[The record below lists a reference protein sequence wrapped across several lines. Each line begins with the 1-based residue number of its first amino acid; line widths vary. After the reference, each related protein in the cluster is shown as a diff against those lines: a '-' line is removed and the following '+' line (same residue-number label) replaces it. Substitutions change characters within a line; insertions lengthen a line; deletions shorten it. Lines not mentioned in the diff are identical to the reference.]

1 VDILLLDALSADAQ
15 EWLAEKHTL
24 HSHPKWAQNSDAL
37 RRSAYKISA
46 MVLPRQTVVNRAFLD
61 FAPKLQ
67 AIARLHGGSEN
78 TDIEA
83 CRERGVRVVQP
94 TNANIRSNAE
104 YLLGALL
111 LLYRPGVVSALSG
124 ARQFQSMQGRELSG
138 STVGLIGLAP
148 TAHVLAGMLTN
159 LGVRVIGYD
168 PAIHHS
174 AEIWSRLQIEP
185 VSLQVLLRRADAVS
199 LQMLYA
205 SRYAGFLG
213 ASVLAD
219 CKPGQVWVSVSRS
232 GLFDPGALAE
242 ALRSGRIESCLI
254 DGAET
259 GFNDEGS
266 PLHGLRNL
274 FFTPRL
280 GANTEQARSRAS
292 WYIAH
297 RLHEYLSQESVP
309 TSNRTPSRPMD
320 LELPPELPL
329 NSSFGD
335 PDFIIR

>member
-1 VDILLLDALSADAQ
+1 VDILLLDALSADAHD
-15 EWLAEKHTL
+15 WLAEKHTI
-24 HSHPKWAQNSDAL
+24 HSHPEWAQDTDAL
-37 RRSAYKISA
+37 RRGAYKMGA

-78 TDIEA
+78 TDLEA

-94 TNANIRSNAE
+94 TNATIRSNAE

-111 LLYRPGVVSALSG
+111 LLYRRGVVSALGG
-124 ARQFQSMQGRELSG
+124 AMRQDSVLGRELCG
-138 STVGLIGLAP
+138 STIGLIGLAP
-148 TAHVLAGMLTN
+148 TAHVLAGMLTH

-185 VSLQVLLRRADAVS
+185 VSLSVLLRRADAVS

-205 SRYAGFLG
+205 SRYAGFLS
-213 ASVLAD
+213 ANVLAD
-219 CKPGQVWVSVSRS
+219 CKPSQVWVSVSRS
-232 GLFDPGALAE
+232 GLFDAAALAQ
-242 ALRSGRIESCLI
+242 ALNDGRIDSCLL
-254 DGAET
+254 DGMEA
-259 GFNDEGS
+259 GFAQEGS
-266 PLHGLRNL
+266 PLHGARNL
-274 FFTPRL
+274 FVTPRL

-309 TSNRTPSRPMD
+309 AAGRALSRPMD
-320 LELPPELPL
+320 LDLPSDLPL
-329 NSSFGD
+329 NSSFGE